1 MIAGEYSAAQAY
13 KAFDNQLR
21 ESGDDSEET
30 VKAFVEGCEGGFI
43 PFNRG
48 SLPVVSGIAMEV
60 QEDHG
65 TYTLTKVT
73 RDGEAVRDAG
83 TFTVTCLAAA
93 KHMAPPSRMK
103 AACLKA
109 ETFGCGIPGPNT
121 SHRMTLFLRSLSPI
135 SA

>member
-13 KAFDNQLR
+13 KAFDSQLR
-21 ESGDDSEET
+21 ESGDDSEEA
-30 VKAFVEGCEGGFI
+30 VKAFVEGCEGGFT

-73 RDGEAVRDAG
+73 REAVRDAG
-83 TFTVTCLAAA
+83 TFSVTCLAAA
-93 KHMAPPSRMK
+93 KHMAPLLADESRVFEGGDVRVRNTW
-103 AACLKA
+103 A
-109 ETFGCGIPGPNT
+109 EYVAQDDAVLAEPEPYI
-121 SHRMTLFLRSLSPI
+121 SLR
-135 SA
+135 